1 MIEQLTLGA
10 FAVALLMSLAA
21 VCAFVWGAATGAFR
35 GVERIKH
42 QVLRAE
48 GLDERQEI

>member
-1 MIEQLTLGA
+1 MIEHLMLGA

-48 GLDERQEI
+48 GLDERTDT